1 MWSRITDYFVCFS
14 IFSVSLFC
22 VARSYA
28 GENDCPGNFGNS
40 KIDIFGFIL
49 FSMLMFYLKMDRMKS
64 VA

>member
-14 IFSVSLFC
+14 IFSISLFC
-22 VARSYA
+22 VA

-40 KIDIFGFIL
+40 KIDILGFIL